1 MRSLI
6 GPCAALT
13 FVIAGFLV
21 APASHAQT
29 QSQSSPPA
37 TATPGATCPSNIPD
51 KKIDAAAAAVK
62 NVSAISESYRDKI
75 AKAPAADKERLVGEA
90 NTAMKKAVTDQGL
103 TVEEYTDIV
112 NVAQK
117 DPAVRDKLL
126 RRLQ

>member
-13 FVIAGFLV
+13 FAVAGFLV

-29 QSQSSPPA
+29 QSSPPA
-37 TATPGATCPSNIPD
+37 ATAPGATSPANIPD

>member
-13 FVIAGFLV
+13 FVVASFL
-21 APASHAQT
+21 ATPASHAQT
-29 QSQSSPPA
+29 QTTSPTV
-37 TATPGATCPSNIPD
+37 TAPGATSSANIPD
-51 KKIDAAAAAVK
+51 KKIDAAAAAVE

-75 AKAPAADKERLVGEA
+75 AKAPANDKQRLVGEA